1 VRPTGAFVACVFLA
15 LAGVAS
21 AQKVVSP
28 PEIAPPPIPSQ
39 PPSPGAGVSEG
50 GKKQTAPENSPQNT
64 DQDKR
69 GTEDSPLTVKL
80 LNTGKSEPEAAQ
92 EAQRIKE
99 QTTRERWATNWSI
112 GLTAAL
118 VFAAFLQFSGLIG
131 QIFVYRK
138 QAGIM
143 QKALGAT
150 TKAADAARDGADA
163 AKQAAR
169 VSEAAL
175 TRLERPYLFIANI
188 ELDIVPLAHLTP
200 FQVNGEPVVE
210 ILRIDVSLINH
221 GKTAALV
228 QRMSGCLRIFEQLP
242 AIPEYDPARGGLLV
256 IPPEQMGPRQPF
268 SVEITEDEHRRWQSN
283 EVSLFF
289 IGYVI
294 YDDYF
299 DMQHTTGFCAR
310 YSRDA
315 GPGWAKAG
323 ERAYNYNRSQKIE
336 ETPL

>member
-69 GTEDSPLTVKL
+69 GTEDSPL
-80 LNTGKSEPEAAQ
+80 
-92 EAQRIKE
+92 
-99 QTTRERWATNWSI
+99 
-112 GLTAAL
+112 
-118 VFAAFLQFSGLIG
+118 
-131 QIFVYRK
+131 
-138 QAGIM
+138 
-143 QKALGAT
+143 
-150 TKAADAARDGADA
+150 
-163 AKQAAR
+163 
-169 VSEAAL
+169 
-175 TRLERPYLFIANI
+175 
-188 ELDIVPLAHLTP
+188 
-200 FQVNGEPVVE
+200 
-210 ILRIDVSLINH
+210 
-221 GKTAALV
+221 
-228 QRMSGCLRIFEQLP
+228 
-242 AIPEYDPARGGLLV
+242 
-256 IPPEQMGPRQPF
+256 
-268 SVEITEDEHRRWQSN
+268 RWQSN

-299 DMQHTTGFCAR
+299 DMQHTTRFCAR